1 MNPAPRQI
9 SAETIRV
16 IVRITLY
23 AAACWIT
30 WRLMPFLM
38 PPEISPLVV
47 STLSAFAAG
56 ALANGLL
63 VRMYEGSR
71 LSAFGMA
78 WEKSSARELLT
89 GVAGG
94 AGAAAAIFL
103 FALVTRM
110 ARLEFVSA
118 SSSTSALGGR
128 VVDAAFVLLVL
139 AFGAV
144 GEELMFRGYAFQL
157 MVRTMGEFAAV
168 LPIAVL
174 FGVAHMGNR
183 DVTALA
189 ILNTVAWGILLGYAF
204 LLTRA
209 LWLPIGLHYSW
220 NAAMPLLGANL
231 SGFTMEVRGY
241 SLRWSANDWW
251 SGGAYGFEGS
261 VLTTM
266 AVIALF
272 FVLRRVIPA
281 REPDLQSFEQA

>member
-1 MNPAPRQI
+1 MSSKPRHM
-9 SAETIRV
+9 SADTIRV

-38 PPEISPLVV
+38 PPQINPLVV
-47 STLSAFAAG
+47 STLASFAAG
-56 ALANGLL
+56 AVANGLL
-63 VRMYEGSR
+63 VRMYEESR

-78 WEKSSARELLT
+78 WAKSSGRELLV
-89 GVAGG
+89 GIAGG
-94 AGAAAAIFL
+94 AGSAAAIFL
-103 FALVTRM
+103 FALITRM
-110 ARLEFVSA
+110 ARLEFAPA
-118 SSSTSALGGR
+118 SSGSSLAGSVIDVAFIL
-128 VVDAAFVLLVL
+128 VVI

-183 DVTALA
+183 DVTPMA
-189 ILNTVAWGILLGYAF
+189 IFNTVAWGILLGYAF
-204 LLTRA
+204 LITRA
-209 LWLPIGLHYSW
+209 LWLPIGLHYGW

-231 SGFTMEVRGY
+231 SGFTMEVRY
-241 SLRWSANDWW
+241 SLHWSANDWW

-261 VLTTM
+261 IMTTV
-266 AVIALF
+266 AVVGLF
-272 FVLRRVIPA
+272 FFLRRVIPA
-281 REPDLQSFEQA
+281 RESEQG